1 MEGDS
6 SPIMEKNSDV
16 TTTSSS
22 VMNRMK
28 VSSEE
33 DHYHQKMLSEHSRIT
48 SSSHEDLN
56 MKYNNNNPAAPR
68 LTHPPY
74 TFPTYQGTYCLSSY
88 QGGMEPRIVNGVS
101 YPVPV
106 DAPPN
111 KSDSYGRNTLLSNS
125 DLEWRA

>member
-1 MEGDS
+1 MEEDS
-6 SPIMEKNSDV
+6 QILEKNSDI

-22 VMNRMK
+22 VGNRMK
-28 VSSEE
+28 VSAEE
-33 DHYHQKMLSEHSRIT
+33 EHHHQKMLSEHSRI
-48 SSSHEDLN
+48 SSTHEDLN
-56 MKYNNNNPAAPR
+56 IKYNNNPAPR

-88 QGGMEPRIVNGVS
+88 PGEMEPRIVNGVS

-106 DAPPN
+106 DSAPSN
-111 KSDSYGRNTLLSNS
+111 KSENYGRNTLLNNS